1 MLRREGSKAGSRDAP
16 GAGAVDREG
25 LSFSLSSYA
34 RGAPY
39 FRRPLVNPSFYFA
52 SVLCIIEIYGL
63 ILSVFRY
70 DCLFA

>member
-16 GAGAVDREG
+16 GAGAVDRER

-52 SVLCIIEIYGL
+52 SVSLY
-63 ILSVFRY
+63 Y
-70 DCLFA
+70 